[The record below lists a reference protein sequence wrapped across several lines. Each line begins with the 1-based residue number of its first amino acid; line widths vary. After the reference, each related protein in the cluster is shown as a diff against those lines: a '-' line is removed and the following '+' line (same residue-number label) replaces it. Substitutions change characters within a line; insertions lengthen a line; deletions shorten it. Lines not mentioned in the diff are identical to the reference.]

1 MGSQRVIDALTRY
14 LKVHGPKILSNVGDQ
29 EIVRIELRALFR
41 YYERESREDRLMNHI
56 EGFEW
61 RGCRVE
67 GDYLLVPVSLIRE
80 VLGVE

>member
-14 LKVHGPKILSNVGDQ
+14 LKVRGPKILSNVGDQ

-41 YYERESREDRLMNHI
+41 YYERESREDRLMNHV

-61 RGCRVE
+61 RDCRVE

>member
-1 MGSQRVIDALTRY
+1 MGRERVIDALKRY
-14 LKVHGPKILSNVGDQ
+14 LKVHGPRILSNVGDQ

-41 YYERESREDRLMNHI
+41 YYERESRDDRLMDHV

-67 GDYLLVPVSLIRE
+67 GDFLLVPVSLIRE
-80 VLGVE
+80 VSSVE